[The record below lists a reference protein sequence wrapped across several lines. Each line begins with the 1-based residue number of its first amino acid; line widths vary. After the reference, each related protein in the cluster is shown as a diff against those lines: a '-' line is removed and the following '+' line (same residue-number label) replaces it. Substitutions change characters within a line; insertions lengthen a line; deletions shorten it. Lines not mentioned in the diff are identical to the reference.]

1 MHIIVNG
8 ESREVVPPPGTLADL
23 VRSLGL
29 ENRRIAVEHNGEVV
43 PRSLHS
49 ETRICDGDRIEI
61 VHAVGGG

>member
-1 MHIIVNG
+1 MHIVVNG
-8 ESREVVPPPGTLADL
+8 ESREVVPPPETLADL

-29 ENRRIAVEHNGEVV
+29 EDRRVAVEHNGEVV

-49 ETRICDGDRIEI
+49 ETLIGDGDRIEI

>member
-1 MHIIVNG
+1 MHIVVNG
-8 ESREVVPPPGTLADL
+8 ESREVVPPPETLADL

-29 ENRRIAVEHNGEVV
+29 EGRRIAVEHNDEVV

-49 ETRICDGDRIEI
+49 ETRIRDGDRVEI